1 MFELSW
7 LVGLSELPAVFPG
20 LAVLVVS
27 LQLTL
32 SVMSSLASLASLAEE
47 VAGGATRPTWS
58 ELSAA
63 PLSSLIPP
71 ALEIY

>member
-32 SVMSSLASLASLAEE
+32 SVMSSLAEE

-71 ALEIY
+71 TLEIY

>member
-32 SVMSSLASLASLAEE
+32 SVMSSLASLAEE

>member
-1 MFELSW
+1 MLFELSW

-32 SVMSSLASLASLAEE
+32 SVMSSLAEE

-71 ALEIY
+71 TLEIY